1 MGRPPADLNH
11 SSMVDPI
18 DLLTAVLSLL
28 NPDCD

>member
-1 MGRPPADLNH
+1 MGRAADLNH
-11 SSMVDPI
+11 NGMVDPI